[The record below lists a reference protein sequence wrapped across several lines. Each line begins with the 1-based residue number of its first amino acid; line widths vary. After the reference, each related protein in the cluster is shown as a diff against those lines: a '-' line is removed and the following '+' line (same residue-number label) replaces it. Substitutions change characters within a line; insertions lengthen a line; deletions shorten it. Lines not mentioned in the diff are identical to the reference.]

1 MAFIVPK
8 IESRDGSR
16 TPLGIFK
23 SQIANRKSNMRLFIV
38 ANPRKPN
45 VQQAIEE
52 LIAFVRAGATVTG
65 IDTQGEQSLD
75 DVDAE
80 AVLVLGGDGTLLA
93 TARRLSGRRIPLV
106 GVNFG
111 RLGFL
116 ASFTPD
122 QFRNHF
128 GDLLARKLPTSSR
141 LTIEAEVFDA
151 VEVDHVDAD
160 PASQKPR
167 WSSVA
172 LNEVVIAAGEPFRMI
187 ELELGAD
194 RDTVG
199 NTGGDTGVRYF
210 GDGVIV
216 STPSGSTAYN
226 VSAGGPIISPNV
238 QAICITPLCPHSLS
252 FRPVVVGAESTV
264 SVLCKRVNEGTM
276 LICDGQ
282 SSVKLN
288 SGERVVIRRCK
299 DDVVLIE
306 NPDAREWRTLAE
318 KLGWAVSPNYQK

>member
-1 MAFIVPK
+1 
-8 IESRDGSR
+8 
-16 TPLGIFK
+16 
-23 SQIANRKSNMRLFIV
+23 MRLFIV
-38 ANPRKPN
+38 ANIRKPN
-45 VQQAIEE
+45 VQSAITD
-52 LIAFVRAGATVTG
+52 LMDFVKSRATVTG
-65 IDTQGEQSLD
+65 VDTDCDQSLARI
-75 DVDAE
+75 DAE

-93 TARRLSGRRIPLV
+93 TARRVGGRRLPLV

-128 GDLLARKLPTSSR
+128 DDLLAGKLPTSTR
-141 LTIEAEVFDA
+141 LTLEASVIDA
-151 VEVDHVDAD
+151 SVEVRTSDREDVE
-160 PASQKPR
+160 KKRR
-167 WSSVA
+167 WWSMA
-172 LNEVVIAAGEPFRMI
+172 LNEVLIAAGAPFRMI
-187 ELELGAD
+187 ELEVGAD
-194 RDTVG
+194 G
-199 NTGGDTGVRYF
+199 ETGVRYF
-210 GDGVIV
+210 GDGVIA

-238 QAICITPLCPHSLS
+238 HAICITPLCPHSLS
-252 FRPVVVGAESTV
+252 FRPVVIGAESTV

-282 SSVKLN
+282 TSVKLN
-288 SGERVVIRRCK
+288 AGERIIVRRHP